1 MSVSCLFIG
10 NLRLTLNSGLA
21 LTREPAGVDVVG
33 AVVLVAGAEEDSVA
47 VCGQEVR

>member
-1 MSVSCLFIG
+1 MFHAYLLAIC
-10 NLRLTLNSGLA
+10 NLNSGLARA